1 MNQILKL
8 LTISLCGIVLF
19 STAPLAQMMPGP
31 PMMCGD
37 IKDLQKFP
45 EKYEE
50 TEFMVLQLDQK
61 NVDTYHILFRNKNTG
76 TWTLTAYN
84 VPNAP
89 PDVSCILQGGLSSYI
104 LPDIDAVKEMLNK
117 QHKGLDEPL
126 KPKTNEKST

>member
-117 QHKGLDEPL
+117 QYKGLDEPL
-126 KPKTNEKST
+126 KPKTNEKPT

>member
-8 LTISLCGIVLF
+8 LPISLCGIVLF

-117 QHKGLDEPL
+117 QYKGLDEPL
-126 KPKTNEKST
+126 KPKTNEKPT

>member
-1 MNQILKL
+1 
-8 LTISLCGIVLF
+8 
-19 STAPLAQMMPGP
+19 MMPGP

>member
-8 LTISLCGIVLF
+8 LPISLCGIVLF

-126 KPKTNEKST
+126 KPKTNEKSN